1 MLDKGMSVIAGLAC
15 RVCMKV
21 TAQYCTSYGRMML
34 INSTAPPMMIPL
46 DTLIGSPMFPCTR
59 AVSNPSGHNSMLA
72 CGRWPEQPDFAIG
85 VPCSADGCPDVRG
98 GGEVR

>member
-34 INSTAPPMMIPL
+34 VNSTAPPMMIPL
-46 DTLIGSPMFPCTR
+46 DGTVIGSPMFPCTR
-59 AVSNPSGHNSMLA
+59 AVVQSIRTQIHVSMWEMA
-72 CGRWPEQPDFAIG
+72 RAT
-85 VPCSADGCPDVRG
+85 
-98 GGEVR
+98 